1 MNGARRAAAF
11 VPLLCVLAA
20 SLAAQ
25 DAESRPVVVDGG
37 AAPPFGLPPR
47 FADPVSR
54 PFSAAK
60 FELGR
65 ALFFEPA
72 LSDDG
77 RVSCASCHDPAH
89 GFADPRRLS
98 EGVHGRTTKR
108 HAPALF
114 NRGFGGPL
122 FWDGRSPDLED
133 QVLRPIEAPEEMGST
148 VEAAVARLG
157 GIPRYAGLFADAGSA
172 PSRDAIAGGLAAF
185 VRRITLGDSPVD
197 RFRVGETE
205 GLTTLERTGMWI
217 YESRGRC
224 WRCHGGPNFTD
235 EDFHA
240 TGVGAG
246 EPRLDLG
253 REAAT
258 GAPADRGRFKTPTLR
273 GVALSPPY
281 FHDGSAAT
289 LEDAVEH
296 YRKAGA
302 VGLGTDPIL
311 AEIRL
316 EDGDV
321 APLTAF
327 LRALSRESGAR
338 PSSRPSSRAVR

>member
-1 MNGARRAAAF
+1 MIRPRFAT
-11 VPLLCVLAA
+11 VVMLAA
-20 SLAAQ
+20 SALTRTATAQ
-25 DAESRPVVVDGG
+25 DAETRPTVVVDG
-37 AAPPFGLPPR
+37 AATPPFGLPPK
-47 FADPVSR
+47 FADPASR
-54 PFSAAK
+54 PFTAAK

-77 RVSCASCHDPAH
+77 RVSCASCHDPSH

-108 HAPALF
+108 HTPALVT
-114 NRGFGGPL
+114 RGFGGPM
-122 FWDGRSPDLED
+122 FWDGRTPDLEA
-133 QVLRPIEAPEEMGST
+133 QVLMPIEAHEEMGST

-157 GIPRYAGLFADAGSA
+157 GIPRYAGLFADAGSS
-172 PSRDAIAGGLAAF
+172 PSRDAVAGGLAAF

-224 WRCHGGPNFTD
+224 WSCHGGSNFTD

-240 TGVGAG
+240 TGVGARDG
-246 EPRLDLG
+246 DKPDVG

-258 GAPADRGRFKTPTLR
+258 GSPTDRFRFKTPTLR

-289 LEDAVEH
+289 LEDAVRH
-296 YRKAGA
+296 YRNAAGQKS
-302 VGLGTDPIL
+302 GLDPIM

-316 EDGDV
+316 EESDI
-321 APLTAF
+321 APLAAF
-327 LRALSRESGAR
+327 LRALSRASTGAGR
-338 PSSRPSSRAVR
+338 R